1 MSLRLETL
9 QVARLSSKVLS
20 DSSELVREFI
30 LSQFDPVTG
39 AFKDRAGQPDL
50 YYTVFGLAGLQA
62 IQAELPEADVA
73 RFLSSLE
80 AEKLDLVHLACLARA
95 WASLSQHPSEA
106 SREAIIQAVQS
117 YRSADGGFDQSRES
131 SESNVYAAFMA
142 FGALQDL
149 NAPIPNPEALV
160 QSLQRLR
167 CKDGGYANQAGLPEG
182 LTPTTAAV
190 AALLKQLEADIPAEV
205 SLWLLNRCLPSG
217 GFFATPSA
225 PIPDLL
231 STATALHAL
240 SVLQA
245 ESTAIA
251 EPCLDFID
259 SLWTNRGG
267 FYGHWEDDTLD
278 LEYTWYGLLALGHL
292 SLLTVSS

>member
-20 DSSELVREFI
+20 DSAELVRDFI
-30 LSQFDPVTG
+30 NSQFDPARG

-50 YYTVFGLAGLQA
+50 YYTVFGIAGLQA
-62 IQAELPEADVA
+62 LQAELPEAALAVY
-73 RFLSSLE
+73 LKTIKIE
-80 AEKLDLVHLACLARA
+80 NLDLVHLACLARA
-95 WASLSQHPSEA
+95 WASLSMSPSEA
-106 SREAIIQAVQS
+106 SRQAILQAIQS
-117 YRSADGGFDQSRES
+117 YRSADGGFDQSLGS

-142 FGALQDL
+142 LGALQDL
-149 NAPIPNPEALV
+149 KATIPEPEALV

-167 CKDGGYANQAGLPEG
+167 CKDGGYANQAGLSEG

-190 AALLKQLEADIPAEV
+190 AALLKQLEAEIPADI
-205 SLWLLNRCLPSG
+205 SLWLLSRCLPSG

-245 ESTAIA
+245 ESKALA
-251 EPCLDFID
+251 EPCLDFVD

-292 SLLTVSS
+292 SLLDNP